1 MNVNEN
7 FYKLKFLK
15 TKNKINVVRLLKYLI
30 FINLSL
36 GKLYIEKKNQKN
48 LLILNRKN
56 RNRKDKITQLKK
68 KK

>member
-1 MNVNEN
+1 MYVRMNVNEN

-36 GKLYIEKKNQKN
+36 GKLYIEKKN
-48 LLILNRKN
+48 
-56 RNRKDKITQLKK
+56 
-68 KK
+68 

>member
-56 RNRKDKITQLKK
+56 KKQRKIKLLN
-68 KK
+68 